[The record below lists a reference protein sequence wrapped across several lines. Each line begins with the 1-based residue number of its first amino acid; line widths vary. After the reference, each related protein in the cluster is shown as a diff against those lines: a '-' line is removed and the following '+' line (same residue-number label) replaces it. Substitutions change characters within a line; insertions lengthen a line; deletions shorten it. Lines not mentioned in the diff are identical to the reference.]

1 VNYSDRI
8 LQLIDDKSSMFNGTA
23 DLSIDEW
30 LQALRLFTLWQ
41 METLRGIA
49 IIQLTQLFNLDP
61 HKAADK
67 LIASQALDVPQWKRS
82 AIEQLISRKR
92 PIISTE
98 ARILPPEILATI
110 CELRELNIRSY
121 FLENIN
127 RQISTLQFG
136 PIECD
141 NTTCDME
148 TTELL
153 CSRCQV
159 VQNLEKLQYTST
171 LLTHAVTERLGKLE
185 GL

>member
-1 VNYSDRI
+1 
-8 LQLIDDKSSMFNGTA
+8 MFNGTA

-49 IIQLTQLFNLDP
+49 ITKLTKLFDFDP

-67 LIASQALDVPQWKRS
+67 FIASQALDVPQWKMS

-98 ARILPPEILATI
+98 AQILPPDILATV
-110 CELRELNIRSY
+110 CELRELNIRTY
-121 FLENIN
+121 FREKIN
-127 RQISTLQFG
+127 GQTYALQLG

-141 NTTCDME
+141 NNTCDME
-148 TTELL
+148 TPELL

-159 VQNLEKLQYTST
+159 VHNLENLQYTST
-171 LLTHAVTERLGKLE
+171 MLTHAVTERLGKFE
-185 GL
+185 G